1 MCTCMSLETLINY
14 SHIHEHY
21 LHIYY
26 IFAYALF
33 GYLLKRAKNQA
44 NSSIEVVI
52 WDVWHK
58 SCRQNNKFIQK
69 NLNILSKTENA
80 ITRSSLE
87 VFPLKV
93 SKSLIV

>member
-44 NSSIEVVI
+44 NSSIVLYQYLFKKKYFGL
-52 WDVWHK
+52 D
-58 SCRQNNKFIQK
+58 NY
-69 NLNILSKTENA
+69 
-80 ITRSSLE
+80 
-87 VFPLKV
+87 
-93 SKSLIV
+93 